1 MGLIL
6 MSEIDRVSM
15 QSRRSLEWIRDNRP
29 KWKNAA
35 VGLLKRLDYYT
46 SLCGQ
51 FVEMDNMYEDDKVKF
66 EHNLLCLKVAYENH
80 KLKDATKEDGES
92 IAKSLSEM
100 KSSIDHQSAVLGYA
114 ASQIRGMWDKFIRDA
129 GILIECVN
137 EHEEDV

>member
-15 QSRRSLEWIRDNRP
+15 KPRKSLEWIRDNRP

-35 VGLLKRLDYYT
+35 VGLLERLDLYT
-46 SLCGQ
+46 SLCSQ
-51 FVEMDNMYEDDKVKF
+51 FVEMDNRYEDDKVEF
-66 EHNLLCLKVAYENH
+66 NHNLLCLKTACENH
-80 KLKDATKEDGES
+80 KLKGVTREEGEA
-92 IAKSLSEM
+92 IAKSISEM
-100 KSSIDHQSAVLGYA
+100 KSSIDHQSVVLA
-114 ASQIRGMWDKFIRDA
+114 HASSQIRGMWDKFIRDA